1 MRLSAGIDSI
11 SLLAFK
17 NNQVH
22 GSLVE
27 ALRVAKNS
35 IHVGLHGVAKTI
47 PFEASK
53 YAHFPVFDLSLVR
66 TRRSSSADGLHV
78 VAVEMLDVVKA
89 ERVHYEGSYALL
101 YPMLSYPN
109 TTHLCLD
116 RVTAPDFGLRL
127 GVFPN
132 LQHLELS
139 NAQISY
145 KCKAQGVVDDME
157 AYNFGLGGEMD
168 HYRMNNNFY
177 VEGFQELEILVLIRC
192 CVYVSNLPK
201 LREFHVFGGMNLM
214 VLSLNLCKFVFFFF
228 Q

>member
-1 MRLSAGIDSI
+1 MAAGIWRRDGKQNNLGHVLSPANFDGHIPSSCNYNRLESLRLSAGIDSI

-78 VAVEMLDVVKA
+78 VAVELLDVVKA

-145 KCKAQGVVDDME
+145 KCKAQGVVAHPE
-157 AYNFGLGGEMD
+157 QYWG
-168 HYRMNNNFY
+168 
-177 VEGFQELEILVLIRC
+177 V
-192 CVYVSNLPK
+192 
-201 LREFHVFGGMNLM
+201 
-214 VLSLNLCKFVFFFF
+214 
-228 Q
+228 